1 MRLTTIRTSHY
12 VHDLWVL
19 QSFLES
25 EGINCFI
32 KNEFTTQVMSHM
44 ANFVAELQV
53 KSEDLERAQELLN
66 EFDKG

>member
-1 MRLTTIRTSHY
+1 MRLITIRESHL
-12 VHDLWVL
+12 VSDLLVL

-25 EGINCFI
+25 EGIPCFM
-32 KNEFTTQVMSHM
+32 KNEYTTQIMSHM